1 MINKIMATET
11 VTIPKEQFETM
22 KEEIKLLKESS
33 IYKRLL
39 EFEQNILKGRKL
51 SRADLGF

>member
-1 MINKIMATET
+1 MTTET
-11 VTIPKEQFETM
+11 ITIPKEQFETM
-22 KEEIKLLKESS
+22 KEEIKLLKESR

-51 SRADLGF
+51 SRVDLGI